1 MAELIHDEAM
11 RIMKP
16 IHDQLDAARKFLDE
30 LEADDDDNDDETNN
44 SNETKKM
51 IPRNVI
57 KKSDVQAAAEYIV
70 ANSLPNNSTKY
81 DAELTIDGVVH
92 RVAP

>member
-1 MAELIHDEAM
+1 
-11 RIMKP
+11 
-16 IHDQLDAARKFLDE
+16 
-30 LEADDDDNDDETNN
+30 
-44 SNETKKM
+44 M

-92 RVAP
+92 RVAPKSWSQPLLRWLLVNHIQYLGSLADMKQTSSSRALMLT